1 MSQDTTITQIQARQV
16 WSRRGH
22 PGVEAVV
29 TTANGAQ
36 GTSIVTAG
44 TSVGTHEVT
53 FAYDQGQ
60 GWMGKDWKGKGV
72 GRAVAII
79 EQVIAPQLIG
89 MDAANQRAIDNALLD
104 LDDTPGKTKLGGN
117 ATASVSA
124 AVLRAGSEGL
134 GVPLYQHIG
143 GVNARTL
150 PVPGVL
156 MFLGGRRYQP
166 SKKSGTKPTYS
177 LMCYGF
183 DSFAQASHAA
193 YWLYDDWR
201 RLMITK
207 YGVESTNI
215 PEQHMVVSPGMI
227 QHDRQLWDE
236 LASLIARHG
245 YEGKVGI
252 QVDVAASCYYHDD
265 IQRFVGLF
273 TADQKS
279 RDDMFRFYEEMV
291 NNYPFVIIEDPLD
304 EDDWEGHAILAQETG
319 IEIVGDDL
327 FATNPERVR
336 TGVAAASCNAVL
348 LKVNQIGT
356 ISEAFDMVELA
367 YASGYGVMP
376 CESRGE
382 GPAIADYCVGLN
394 TGHLREGAIGFRGNR
409 FLEIEAELGKSAK
422 FAGRAGIKLSR
433 TDR

>member
-1 MSQDTTITQIQARQV
+1 MSKDTTIVSIKARQV

-29 TTANGAQ
+29 TTAGGAT
-36 GTSIVTAG
+36 GTSMVTAG
-44 TSVGTHEVT
+44 TSVGTHEVN
-53 FAYDQGQ
+53 FAYDEGE

-79 EQVIAPQLIG
+79 EQVIAPKLIG
-89 MDAANQRAIDNALLD
+89 MDAANQRGIDNTILAM
-104 LDDTPGKTKLGGN
+104 DDTPGKTKLGGN

-124 AVLRAGSEGL
+124 AVLRAGSNALGL
-134 GVPLYQHIG
+134 PLYQHIG

-166 SKKSGTKPTYS
+166 SKKSGIKPTYS

-183 DSFAQASHAA
+183 DTFAEASHAA
-193 YWLYDDWR
+193 YWLHDDWR
-201 RLMITK
+201 KLMAEK
-207 YGVESTNI
+207 YGVESSSV
-215 PEQHMVVSPGMI
+215 PEQHMVVSPGVI
-227 QHDRQLWDE
+227 KHDRELWDE
-236 LASLIARHG
+236 LVNLIARHG
-245 YEGKVGI
+245 FEGKVGI

-265 IQRFVGLF
+265 IGKFVGLF
-273 TADQKS
+273 TDNAKS
-279 RDDMFRFYEEMV
+279 RDEMIRQYEEMV
-291 NNYPFVIIEDPLD
+291 ANYPFVIIEDPLD
-304 EDDWEGHAILAQETG
+304 EDDWDGHALLAKELG

-327 FATNPERVR
+327 FATNPARVQ
-336 TGVAAASCNAVL
+336 TGIDAGACNTVL

-367 YASGYGVMP
+367 YGAGYGVMP

-382 GPAIADYCVGLN
+382 GEAIADYCVGLN

-409 FLEIEAELGKSAK
+409 FIEIEAELGERAK
-422 FAGRAGIKLSR
+422 FAGRGGIKLER